1 MVSLADKTL
10 SFQPAE
16 PATEIQV
23 DLKFSIPHEP
33 ASRLGFITQ
42 DPLELFCK
50 NTSIKSLW
58 SPLIRSVS
66 GACAEM

>member
-23 DLKFSIPHEP
+23 DLKFSILHEP
-33 ASRLGFITQ
+33 TSRLGFTTW
-42 DPLELFCK
+42 DPLVLFCK
-50 NTSIKSLW
+50 NSSIKSLW
-58 SPLIRSVS
+58 FPLIRSVS
-66 GACAEM
+66 GAWTEM